1 MNVWDVLCSS
11 SLRVPPITA
20 LISSLQA
27 EKEPEMNVWD
37 VLCSSSLRVPLI
49 ICINIFSSG

>member
-11 SLRVPPITA
+11 SLRVLSSSA

-27 EKEPEMNVWD
+27 EKEPEMNAWD
-37 VLCSSSLRVPLI
+37 VLCSSSLCVPLI
-49 ICINIFSSG
+49 TA